1 MSEEKKRT
9 TRDGFGT
16 ALVQAAQKN
25 KAVVA
30 LTADLRESMKLDAFA
45 EQFPDRFFEM
55 GVAEE
60 NMVGV
65 AAGLA
70 LAGKIPVTC
79 SYAVFSPQNTM
90 GPLRASVCYS
100 KTNVKII
107 GGHAGIST
115 GPDGATHQ
123 ALEDIAQMRS
133 LPNMVV
139 VVPADYYEA
148 QKATHAIIEH
158 NGPAYLRVGK
168 YPTKDVTTQSD
179 VFELGRA
186 SVLKEGNTVT
196 IIACGTMVAQAL
208 DAAQILESHN
218 ISVQVINMHTIKPFD
233 RFAILETAQKV
244 QLIITMEE
252 HQVIGGL
259 GSAVAEVL
267 SELPHHAPLHR
278 VGMLDTFGESG
289 DADDLL
295 QKYGLTAQAV
305 VEFVLDTL

>member
-9 TRDGFGT
+9 TRDGFGS
-16 ALVQAAQKN
+16 ALVQAAHQN
-25 KAVVA
+25 NAVVA
-30 LTADLRESMKLDAFA
+30 LTADLRESMKLDEFA
-45 EQFPDRFFEM
+45 QEFPDRFFEM
-55 GVAEE
+55 GVSEE

-100 KTNVKII
+100 KTNVKVI

-139 VVPADYYEA
+139 VVPADYNQA

-158 NGPAYLRVGK
+158 HGPAYLRIGK
-168 YPTKDVTTQSD
+168 YATKEVTTQSD
-179 VFELGRA
+179 TFELGRA
-186 SVLKEGNTVT
+186 DTLKDGTTVA
-196 IIACGTMVAQAL
+196 IIACGTMVSEAL
-208 DAAQILESHN
+208 EAAEILDSHN
-218 ISVQVINMHTIKPFD
+218 ISTTVINMHTIKPLD
-233 RFAILETAQKV
+233 RFAVLEIAQKV

-252 HQVIGGL
+252 HQIIGGL

-278 VGMLDTFGESG
+278 IGMLDTFGESG
-289 DADDLL
+289 NAQDLL
-295 QKYGLTAQAV
+295 KKYGLTSKAV
-305 VEFVLDTL
+305 VDFVLEYL